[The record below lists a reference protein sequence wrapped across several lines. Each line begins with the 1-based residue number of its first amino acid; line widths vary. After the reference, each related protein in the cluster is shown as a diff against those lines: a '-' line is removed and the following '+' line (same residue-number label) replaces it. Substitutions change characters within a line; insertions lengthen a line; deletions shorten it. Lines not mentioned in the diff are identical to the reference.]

1 MAGNMRR
8 NIEVA
13 NGQEDHVGE
22 VAEVTISGGPVFNDF
37 DNTVKALTDGIGQ
50 VPVGEG
56 DDVIEVISYRTDELA
71 QRGNTTTQRGGYPA
85 FEELLRRGTITIIPD
100 VFELVLEHPGAVNA
114 AIGVAQAVEE
124 AGMSLGA
131 ISGMHAE

>member
-22 VAEVTISGGPVFNDF
+22 VIQVAISGGPVFNDF

-71 QRGNTTTQRGGYPA
+71 Q
-85 FEELLRRGTITIIPD
+85 
-100 VFELVLEHPGAVNA
+100 
-114 AIGVAQAVEE
+114 
-124 AGMSLGA
+124 
-131 ISGMHAE
+131 

>member
-8 NIEVA
+8 NIEVT
-13 NGQEDHVGE
+13 NGHEDHVGE

-71 QRGNTTTQRGGYPA
+71 Q
-85 FEELLRRGTITIIPD
+85 
-100 VFELVLEHPGAVNA
+100 
-114 AIGVAQAVEE
+114 
-124 AGMSLGA
+124 
-131 ISGMHAE
+131 